1 MRTKQ
6 SYQIN
11 FLSLLNKVTRL
22 GNERNK
28 KDQYYARA
36 HTRTRIHTHT
46 HTHTHTG
53 LVNLDSM
60 KMTELNHSWHKQMAY
75 SVHSYKECNLCSIV
89 GKCCPGIEYRL

>member
-28 KDQYYARA
+28 KDQYYAHA
-36 HTRTRIHTHT
+36 HTHARARTHT
-46 HTHTHTG
+46 HTQ
-53 LVNLDSM
+53 V
-60 KMTELNHSWHKQMAY
+60 
-75 SVHSYKECNLCSIV
+75 
-89 GKCCPGIEYRL
+89 

>member
-36 HTRTRIHTHT
+36 HTHARART

-53 LVNLDSM
+53 LVYLDSM

-75 SVHSYKECNLCSIV
+75 SVHSCKERNLCSIV
-89 GKCCPGIEYRL
+89 GKCCPGIEHRL